1 MQKEELIKFDLPDS
15 PGVYLFTLGKGRSKK
30 VLYVGKATSLRD
42 RVRSYFDIDLIV
54 TRGPRIVDMVTK
66 ADGISY
72 EAVPTVL
79 EALVRE
85 SALIRE
91 HQPKAN
97 VEGKDD
103 KTFLYAVI
111 TKEEFPRVL
120 AVREK
125 DIDFKTKTAQGFPY
139 KDAYGP
145 FPSGNQLR
153 AGLRL
158 IRKIFPFY
166 DTARPVG
173 VKSKHQRAKIEFNK
187 QIGAYPKTPDK
198 KAYARNIQNISLFL
212 SGRVKTLRAKLEKDM
227 KDFAREER
235 FEDAGLIRKQLFAI
249 DHVQD
254 VSLIRDEY
262 AESRGVGRIEAYDTA
277 HLSGTNAIGV
287 MVVVE
292 DGRSEKRE
300 YRTFKIRG
308 VGGKTLNDDIA
319 SLKEIVSRRL
329 GHPEWGMPSVIV
341 VDGGKTH
348 KKAVEEVLVEYG
360 VGIPVVA
367 VVKNEKHRPREIIG
381 SLRAKITD
389 SDAVLANSEAHRF
402 AVSKHRALR
411 SKSIR
416 G

>member
-1 MQKEELIKFDLPDS
+1 MQKEELTKYDLPDS
-15 PGVYLFTLGKGRSKK
+15 PGVYLFTRGKGRSKK

-42 RVRSYFDIDLIV
+42 RVRSYFDVDLIV
-54 TRGPRIVDMVTK
+54 TRGPRIVDMVTQ

-91 HQPKAN
+91 YAPKAN

-111 TKEEFPRVL
+111 TAEEYPRVL

-125 DIDFKTKTAQGFPY
+125 DIDFKAKLAQGFPY
-139 KDAYGP
+139 KEAYGP

-173 VKSKHQRAKIEFNK
+173 VKSKHQLAKIEFNK
-187 QIGAYPKTPDK
+187 QIGTYPRGVDP

-212 SGRVKTLRAKLEKDM
+212 SGRVKKLRAKLEKDM
-227 KDFAREER
+227 KDFARDER
-235 FEDAGLIRKQLFAI
+235 FEDAGVIRKQLFAI

-262 AESRGVGRIEAYDTA
+262 RESRSVGRIEAYDTA
-277 HLSGTNAIGV
+277 HISGTNAVGV
-287 MVVVE
+287 MVVLT
-292 DGRSEKRE
+292 DGLPDKRE
-300 YRTFKIRG
+300 YKTFKIRG

-319 SLKEIVSRRL
+319 SLKEIISRRL

-348 KKAVEEVLVEYG
+348 KKSAEEVLSEYG
-360 VGIPVVA
+360 VAIPVVA

-381 SLRAKITD
+381 SLRARITD
-389 SDAVLANSEAHRF
+389 ADAVLANSEAHRF
-402 AVSKHRALR
+402 AISKHRALR
-411 SKSIR
+411 TKAMR